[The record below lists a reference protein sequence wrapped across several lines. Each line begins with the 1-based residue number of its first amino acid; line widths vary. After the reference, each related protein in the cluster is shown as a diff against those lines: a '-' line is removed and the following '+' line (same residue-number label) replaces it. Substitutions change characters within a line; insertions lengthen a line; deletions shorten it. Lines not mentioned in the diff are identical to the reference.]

1 MSPLTLAH
9 LGPQGTYS
17 QLAAR
22 AYSAVF
28 LRRRGLAV
36 KYRDCPSIAQT
47 LLSAALG
54 EADLAIVP
62 VENSTE
68 GGIAVTLDTL
78 WEQGNLQIQQE
89 LVLPILHALYS
100 ETPQLAE
107 ITQVYSHPQA
117 LGQCQKW
124 LSQHLPQATAIAVNS
139 TTEAL
144 GLIRGHP
151 GAAAIASPQ
160 ASLWSPVPLLARNI
174 NDYPDNCTRFWVVG
188 AEASLQGTRT
198 ALAFSAPR
206 NVPGALVNPLRAL
219 AERGINLS
227 RIESRPTKR
236 SLGEYLFFMDLE
248 ISQEDFLCQEALAA
262 LKPHTDALKIFG
274 SYDVLSLQNQDLSQ
288 WAAPEKG

>member
-1 MSPLTLAH
+1 MSSLTLAH

-28 LRRRGLAV
+28 LRSRGLAA

-100 ETPQLAE
+100 EAPRLSD

-124 LSQHLPQATAIAVNS
+124 LSQNLPQATAVAVNS

-144 GLIRGHP
+144 GLIRGNS

-160 ASLWSPVPLLARNI
+160 AGLWSPVPLLARNI

-188 AEASLQGTRT
+188 AEPSLRGART
-198 ALAFSAPR
+198 ALAFSALR
-206 NVPGALVNPLRAL
+206 NVPGALVKPLQVL
-219 AERGINLS
+219 AEREINLS

-248 ISQEDFLCQEALAA
+248 ISQDNPLFQEALAA
-262 LKPHTDALKIFG
+262 LKPYTDALKLFG